1 MVAYICRPRSTLLS
15 LLLGTTLFIS
25 VDHTAADVNEAG
37 ERLSRVKKEI
47 DAIQSRLSASEQERD
62 TLQSTLREIDL
73 QIGASDIKADE
84 LNRERRILNARLQSL
99 DQKGQSL
106 RAGHNAR
113 VQLIELSIRQLW
125 AMQRSGGLRVWLG
138 DQTPEDVARNLT
150 YLQIVVE
157 DQQEMINHYEQ
168 GLSDI
173 ERNVQRIAETQTQ
186 LALQVEAES
195 SAKKALA
202 KRRARRQQ
210 TLQAINAQVSTDE
223 KRLANLEADQQRM
236 NQLFEEL
243 MSMTPAPR
251 PAIVPFVKLK
261 GALRMP
267 VSGTPS
273 NRFGAR
279 RKADILWQG
288 WLIPAEEGEAIT
300 AVYAGQVIYA
310 DWLRGQGLLIV
321 IDHQDG
327 WLTLYGQN
335 HSLMRQVGE
344 SVMAGDVI
352 ARAGASGGQET
363 TGLYFEIRQQGQP
376 VDPAL
381 WIRR

>member
-1 MVAYICRPRSTLLS
+1 MVPDICRPRSTLLS
-15 LLLGTTLFIS
+15 LLLGTSLFIS
-25 VDHTAADVNEAG
+25 VDHPAADVNEAG

-84 LNRERRILNARLQSL
+84 LNREWHTLNARLQSL
-99 DQKGQSL
+99 DQKGQLL
-106 RAGHNAR
+106 RANQNAR
-113 VQLIELSIRQLW
+113 VQLIELSIQQLW

-157 DQQEMINHYEQ
+157 DQQEMIKHYEQ

-173 ERNVQRIAETQTQ
+173 ERNVQRSAETQTQ
-186 LALQVEAES
+186 LALHVEAES

-202 KRRARRQQ
+202 RLRAKRHQ

-344 SVMAGDVI
+344 SVTAGDVI

>member
-25 VDHTAADVNEAG
+25 VDHTSADVNEAG

-202 KRRARRQQ
+202 KQRARRQQ

-344 SVMAGDVI
+344 SVTAGDVI